1 MVAFITDKSFD
12 SCLQCSTGSP
22 DHRCMDHHRRN
33 KHWRDAS
40 RWGSS
45 KRSHSHVTWGTAV
58 ERQSISASSYRY
70 RYLGDCGSQRG
81 FDQQPGRT
89 LLLGLNQIA
98 LTFYW
103 NSYQRK
109 EEQLWS
115 FFQFLYNTSF
125 VSALPPP
132 PPPSPPPEFCWSL
145 WPGAHL
151 LLVVIA
157 TQRLAVA

>member
-1 MVAFITDKSFD
+1 
-12 SCLQCSTGSP
+12 
-22 DHRCMDHHRRN
+22 MDHHRWN

-98 LTFYW
+98 LTFCW

-132 PPPSPPPEFCWSL
+132 PHLPLLSFADLCDQEPIFCLYSSL
-145 WPGAHL
+145 LNGWQWHNEIKCL
-151 LLVVIA
+151 KIFVKE
-157 TQRLAVA
+157 QY